1 LPEQIHHK
9 DPVKQFDSRLQ
20 FCNHSADRLL
30 HSVGFP
36 ITLVRITRPEKTSQA
51 ILPATRY
58 NVHVQ
63 VRHTLAHAIIHRNE
77 RAVRLHSR
85 LDRARQ
91 KLNVTKD
98 RFNQVRGQID
108 QSLIMLFGDK
118 QAMTWKDRTMIEK
131 GQAVVV
137 FEDDASS
144 EFAARDF
151 AEQT

>member
-1 LPEQIHHK
+1 M
-9 DPVKQFDSRLQ
+9 KQFDSRLQ
-20 FCNHSADRLL
+20 FCNRRAYRLL
-30 HSVGFP
+30 HSVGFL

-63 VRHTLAHAIIHRNE
+63 VRNTLAHAIIHRDK
-77 RAVRLHSR
+77 RAVRLHPGF
-85 LDRARQ
+85 DRARQ
-91 KLNVTKD
+91 KLNVPKE
-98 RFNQVRGQID
+98 RFNQVRGHID
-108 QSLIMLFGDK
+108 QSLIMLFGDE

-144 EFAARDF
+144 QFAARDF